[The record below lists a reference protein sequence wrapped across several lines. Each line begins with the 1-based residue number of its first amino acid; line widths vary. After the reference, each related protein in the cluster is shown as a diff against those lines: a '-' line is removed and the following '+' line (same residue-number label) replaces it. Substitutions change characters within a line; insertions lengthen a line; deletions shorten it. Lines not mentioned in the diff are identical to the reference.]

1 MGIVIHPKN
10 SIIKW
15 LDVDTTVTASVNAPL
30 FGHIYLHL
38 GIPTFLRCTAR
49 IECGPYFRFQ

>member
-1 MGIVIHPKN
+1 MGILIRPKN
-10 SIIKW
+10 TIIKW

-38 GIPTFLRCTAR
+38 GIPTFLR
-49 IECGPYFRFQ
+49 

>member
-1 MGIVIHPKN
+1 MGIVIHSKN
-10 SIIKW
+10 TIIKW

-38 GIPTFLRCTAR
+38 VIPTFLR
-49 IECGPYFRFQ
+49 